1 MTLFLEPALLAPRA
15 RCARGAFALCSG
27 SMLALLL
34 ATMMTAPAPVRMYHV
49 GNSLTDGLTHA
60 QYHEVSGRDLQ
71 WGMHVIWGTP
81 LDYMWDHGQPNPD
94 DDPDGSASKLY
105 GNDDDLNAK
114 FWKVIPN
121 ERLDVLTLQL
131 FNRHANSDL
140 PAVAN
145 FVSLLRENPANLGDD
160 GRVTTRVFVFTQ
172 WQGRG
177 EIKEND
183 ETVGWESA
191 DYGAWFGNGTY
202 TGAWDGSFGTL
213 DYQDKVMPLLLD
225 PSHLGEPDP
234 GTENDAVLTL
244 PETAE
249 WGKGRTLAVDH
260 PANVLAGPIRVLPFG
275 EAMLNL
281 DRRLRN
287 EAESSSIAAVE
298 GKYGLTNTGGTRD
311 NTGDLHFAEHLF
323 KDGIHLNAMGQFLQA
338 LVFDAAVFGER
349 PDLAPAADLPPRFV
363 ALAREVA
370 WDTVAGHPYTGVAE
384 DAPLDR

>member
-1 MTLFLEPALLAPRA
+1 MLLPLLMTLALAPGTTR
-15 RCARGAFALCSG
+15 
-27 SMLALLL
+27 
-34 ATMMTAPAPVRMYHV
+34 VYHV

-60 QYHEVSGRDLQ
+60 KYHENSGRDLE
-71 WGMHVIWGTP
+71 WGMHVIWGTS

-94 DDPDGSASKLY
+94 DPDGSASKLY
-105 GNDDDLNAK
+105 GNADALNAK

-131 FNRHANSDL
+131 FNRHANRDL
-140 PAVAN
+140 PAVAE
-145 FVSLLRENPANLGDD
+145 FVSLLRENPANLDDD

-177 EIKEND
+177 EIKDGE

-191 DYGAWFGNGTY
+191 DYEAWFGNGTY

-213 DYQDKVMPLLLD
+213 DYQEKVMPLLLD
-225 PSHLGEPDP
+225 PSHLGEDDP
-234 GTENDAVLTL
+234 GTQNDAILALPATVKWGQNRGQTL
-244 PETAE
+244 P
-249 WGKGRTLAVDH
+249 VDH

-281 DRRLRN
+281 DRRLRG
-287 EAESSSIAAVE
+287 EAESTSVAAVE

-311 NTGDLHFAEHLF
+311 NTGDDRFAEHLF

-338 LVFDAAVFGER
+338 AVFDAAVFGER
-349 PDLAPAADLPPRFV
+349 PRTLEPAADLPPRFV

-370 WDTVAGHPYTGVAE
+370 WDTVAGHPFTGVAA